1 MTLCLFV
8 FWEEEYELWTLPITR
23 QITYLLFIHYKK
35 NLSLSKTR
43 SQMFVKWNRN
53 SSSRKKR
60 DFFKYLTKRSLMITG
75 VDMKFKSKPI
85 KIEQDSCTSSGSD
98 LDIAEAMRSLSPL
111 PRSSIHQS
119 QPQSQQLQ
127 PQDDSLSDLEQNNN
141 PNLTKLPSP
150 SPIRKWYSS

>member
-1 MTLCLFV
+1 
-8 FWEEEYELWTLPITR
+8 
-23 QITYLLFIHYKK
+23 
-35 NLSLSKTR
+35 
-43 SQMFVKWNRN
+43 
-53 SSSRKKR
+53 
-60 DFFKYLTKRSLMITG
+60 MITG

-150 SPIRKWYSS
+150 SPIRK

>member
-8 FWEEEYELWTLPITR
+8 FWEEARFEHYPSQGKLLTYFLYIT
-23 QITYLLFIHYKK
+23 KK
-35 NLSLSKTR
+35 ISLSKTR

-53 SSSRKKR
+53 SSRKKR
-60 DFFKYLTKRSLMITG
+60 NFFQIPKRSLMITG

-111 PRSSIHQS
+111 PRSSIHQPQP

-150 SPIRKWYSS
+150 SPIRKWHSS

>member
-53 SSSRKKR
+53 SSRKKR
-60 DFFKYLTKRSLMITG
+60 NFFQIPKRSLMITG

-150 SPIRKWYSS
+150 SPIRKWHSS

>member
-1 MTLCLFV
+1 
-8 FWEEEYELWTLPITR
+8 
-23 QITYLLFIHYKK
+23 
-35 NLSLSKTR
+35 
-43 SQMFVKWNRN
+43 
-53 SSSRKKR
+53 
-60 DFFKYLTKRSLMITG
+60 
-75 VDMKFKSKPI
+75 MKFKSKPI

-119 QPQSQQLQ
+119 QPQSQSQQLQ

-150 SPIRKWYSS
+150 SPIRK